1 MYFAT
6 LYITF
11 SLQRLDRRVDA
22 ASPCNFAARLMVWKR
37 CVARTTAD
45 AWPGRKGFGPRGKRY
60 TIYQTYLV
68 LYTLMARYC
77 NYDITWTN
85 HVCTRRPAATANKD
99 SETKGNR
106 NETNERIQQVP
117 GKRVPTFFGIFAPG
131 FATSSASFSLLQ
143 GVLSCS
149 EFLGMEHGAIRS
161 APWIKWVDWIVHHMN
176 CESYGIKMF
185 SDICYYNIQEKVY
198 TFAF

>member
-1 MYFAT
+1 MIHVF
-6 LYITF
+6 
-11 SLQRLDRRVDA
+11 
-22 ASPCNFAARLMVWKR
+22 CNFVHHVLSPKIGSKSRCRLSVQLCSKAHGVEAVRGPDHCRCLARK
-37 CVARTTAD
+37 
-45 AWPGRKGFGPRGKRY
+45 KGLWAPWETD

-99 SETKGNR
+99 SKTKGNR
-106 NETNERIQQVP
+106 NETNERIRQVP

-176 CESYGIKMF
+176 CE
-185 SDICYYNIQEKVY
+185 
-198 TFAF
+198 